1 MTSAEARRIVKAAV
15 KADVIPRPRPLPD
28 HETDQLFRDRHAQY
42 MREWREKWRRII
54 DERQL
59 KLF

>member
-42 MREWREKWRRII
+42 MRRII

>member
-15 KADVIPRPRPLPD
+15 KAGVIPRPRPLPD

-42 MREWREKWRRII
+42 MREWRII